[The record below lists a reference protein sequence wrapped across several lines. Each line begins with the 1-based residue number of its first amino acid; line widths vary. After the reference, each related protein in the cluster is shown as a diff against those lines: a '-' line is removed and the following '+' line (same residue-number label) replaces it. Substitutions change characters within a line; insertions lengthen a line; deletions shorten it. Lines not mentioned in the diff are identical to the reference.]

1 MVIRCFLMAVK
12 FMKLKHLKSIAM
24 KIHILN
30 QQTSIANQFL
40 CELRDTSVQT
50 DRLRFRANLE
60 RLGELMAYEFSK
72 TLLAKKCEVATPL
85 GTSQA
90 EVPVNDLVMVTVLRA
105 GIPFYQGFLNIFD
118 KAESG
123 FIGAYREEGSE
134 KDLMITL
141 NYSALP
147 NLDNKQ
153 LVLIDPM
160 LATGKSLVKAFNQ
173 CLKYGHPKAVHIMSV
188 ISAPEG
194 ISYLEESIDHPGS
207 IWTWA
212 KDSHLNEMA
221 YIVPGLGDAGD
232 LSFGTKE

>member
-1 MVIRCFLMAVK
+1 MT
-12 FMKLKHLKSIAM
+12 M

-40 CELRDTSVQT
+40 TELRDTGIQA
-50 DRLRFRANLE
+50 DRMRFRRNLE

-72 TLLAKKCEVATPL
+72 TLRSKMHTIETPL
-85 GTSQA
+85 GKSQT
-90 EVPVNDLVMVTVLRA
+90 ELPVNDLVLVTVLRA
-105 GIPFYQGFLNIFD
+105 GIPFFQGFLNLFD
-118 KAESG
+118 RAESG
-123 FIGAYREEGSE
+123 FIGAYREEGTA
-134 KDLMITL
+134 KDLTITL

-147 NLDNKQ
+147 NLNNKQ

-160 LATGKSLVKAFNQ
+160 LATGKSLVKAFEQ
-173 CLKYGHPKAVHIMSV
+173 CLKYGHPKAVHFMSV

-194 ISYLEESIDHPGS
+194 IDYLQASVDHPGS

-212 KDSHLNEMA
+212 KDSHLNELA

-232 LSFGTKE
+232 LSFGLKE